1 MAFSGFTETA
11 YEFHML
17 LFGVHDDLNGKKRP
31 AKGKSASPAKPF
43 TYLIS
48 QLSQIANEV
57 LITIL
62 VP

>member
-1 MAFSGFTETA
+1 
-11 YEFHML
+11 ML
-17 LFGVHDDLNGKKRP
+17 LLGVHDNLNGKKRP
-31 AKGKSASPAKPF
+31 AKLQCTSPAKPV

-62 VP
+62 VA